1 MGLQFKNPIG
11 LAAGLDKNGD
21 YIDALA
27 ALGFGF
33 IEIGTL
39 TPKPQS
45 GNDKPRLFRLI
56 KEKAIINRMGF
67 NNKGIYYAKKK
78 LAQLNYQGVLGINL
92 GKNKD
97 TPNENAADDYL
108 QGMRELWQYAS
119 YFTINISSPNTQGLR
134 ELQEKKHLQH
144 LLQQLKNEQQKI
156 FAIQKKY
163 VPLVVKISPDL
174 SDAAILELAQV
185 LLEEKIDGVIA
196 TNTTLARDKIAN
208 TKLAEQA
215 GGLSGAPLSERNT
228 AIIKVLANFLKGRI
242 PIIASGGV
250 MEAVV
255 MRACDI
261 TFAFRLILI
270 GVCIVIILGPSI
282 YSVGIAVGI
291 GVLPMFARLARAEVL
306 EEMER
311 DYVKA
316 SRGMGGTDLFI
327 VLRHIIPNIA
337 ATMVV
342 QLASAVSGAVLIA
355 SALDFLG
362 MGTQPPLPSWGNML
376 QASRLYLSQSPT
388 YALAPG
394 IALTVFVIGINVFA
408 AALTN
413 ALDPRI
419 RTEILM
425 ERGK

>member
-1 MGLQFKNPIG
+1 MSTIDTDEAPLGQGRNITGEIVTALLVQPSGIVG
-11 LAAGLDKNGD
+11 LAITVVIVLVALFAPW
-21 YIDALA
+21 IAPWPPLETHAMDALA
-27 ALGFGF
+27 GPSSTYWLGTDETGRDVFSRLIYGTQPSLTVAITAVLSGGSVGIALGIMAG
-33 IEIGTL
+33 
-39 TPKPQS
+39 
-45 GNDKPRLFRLI
+45 
-56 KEKAIINRMGF
+56 
-67 NNKGIYYAKKK
+67 YYR
-78 LAQLNYQGVLGINL
+78 GVL
-92 GKNKD
+92 
-97 TPNENAADDYL
+97 
-108 QGMRELWQYAS
+108 
-119 YFTINISSPNTQGLR
+119 
-134 ELQEKKHLQH
+134 
-144 LLQQLKNEQQKI
+144 
-156 FAIQKKY
+156 
-163 VPLVVKISPDL
+163 
-174 SDAAILELAQV
+174 
-185 LLEEKIDGVIA
+185 
-196 TNTTLARDKIAN
+196 
-208 TKLAEQA
+208 
-215 GGLSGAPLSERNT
+215 
-228 AIIKVLANFLKGRI
+228 
-242 PIIASGGV
+242 
-250 MEAVV
+250 EAVV

-261 TFAFRLILI
+261 AFAFPLILI

-419 RTEILM
+419 RTEILR